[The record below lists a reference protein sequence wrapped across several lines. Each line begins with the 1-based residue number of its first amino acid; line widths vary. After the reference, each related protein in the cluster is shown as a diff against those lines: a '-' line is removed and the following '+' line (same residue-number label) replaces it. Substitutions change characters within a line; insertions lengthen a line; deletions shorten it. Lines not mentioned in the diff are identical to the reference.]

1 MSLNQSQKMAV
12 CHKDG
17 PALVLAGPG
26 SGKTMVITHRIKELI
41 DTYGAAPGEI
51 LVITFTRAAAAEMKT
66 RFDALMGGRRMPV
79 TFGTFHSVYFRILKY
94 AYHYDV
100 SQIIGE
106 EARLRLL
113 SEELSDLEPTMAEES
128 MDVLQ
133 EILGEISSVKNDMLS
148 LEHYYAKSCSAE
160 VFSRLFQAYEKRL
173 RKENVI
179 DFDDMLMLCYELFKA
194 RPDILGGWQR
204 KYKYILC
211 DEFQDI
217 NRLQYEILKLLALPE
232 NNLFIV
238 GDDDQAIY
246 RFRGARPELML
257 GFPRD
262 PGGKNY
268 LRAVI
273 FGLRAERA
281 GGIRNGDGRE

>member
-17 PALVLAGPG
+17 PALVLAGPS

-66 RFDALMGGRRMPV
+66 RFDALMGGRRLPV

-94 AYHYDV
+94 AYHYDA

-128 MDVLQ
+128 IDVL
-133 EILGEISSVKNDMLS
+133 LFVRNSRTCPSSS
-148 LEHYYAKSCSAE
+148 LH
-160 VFSRLFQAYEKRL
+160 
-173 RKENVI
+173 
-179 DFDDMLMLCYELFKA
+179 
-194 RPDILGGWQR
+194 
-204 KYKYILC
+204 
-211 DEFQDI
+211 
-217 NRLQYEILKLLALPE
+217 
-232 NNLFIV
+232 
-238 GDDDQAIY
+238 
-246 RFRGARPELML
+246 
-257 GFPRD
+257 
-262 PGGKNY
+262 
-268 LRAVI
+268 
-273 FGLRAERA
+273 
-281 GGIRNGDGRE
+281 